1 MGEVCGIFTDFSVYL
16 TKEFLENTSENNKF
30 FKCYKGEELRAAVV
44 MVVDDEN
51 KKSISSNFLIYS
63 GICYGQPT
71 NNQSKSQQIS
81 ERFEL
86 TSFII
91 QELTEIYQSFQ
102 FQLSPT
108 IKDIRPFQWHNY
120 GHSSED
126 F

>member
-1 MGEVCGIFTDFSVYL
+1 MGKKITLKESHLDAEWEKFVESSPDFSVYL

-86 TSFII
+86 TSFIL
-91 QELTEIYQSFQ
+91 LT
-102 FQLSPT
+102 SPS
-108 IKDIRPFQWHNY
+108 I
-120 GHSSED
+120 SSL
-126 F
+126 